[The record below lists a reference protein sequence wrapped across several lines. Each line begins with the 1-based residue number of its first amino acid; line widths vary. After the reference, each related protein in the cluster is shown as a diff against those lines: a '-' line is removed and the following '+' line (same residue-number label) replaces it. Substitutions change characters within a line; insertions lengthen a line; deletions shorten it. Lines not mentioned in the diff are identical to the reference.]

1 MLIALYLIFSLTI
14 LFAGIASAYSE
25 NNIDFPAEDDSFRA
39 WSEQSLRNQSLL
51 RSDQPGRSATSPT
64 PTSAS
69 ASATSSANG
78 KTTSHTASTKGT
90 TSSNSNGI
98 AGGVNA
104 RPVEF
109 ALPLSAFTF
118 DTTASGYNNK
128 SRHDSFDSTTSKD
141 GTSSVVYSDEVYNAV
156 YSSDYTNGVYNKVIF
171 PVDFKLDR
179 AAVMQAFDRA
189 VRA

>member
-1 MLIALYLIFSLTI
+1 MHHVPFV
-14 LFAGIASAYSE
+14 GIASAYSE

-64 PTSAS
+64 AS
-69 ASATSSANG
+69 AGATSGANG
-78 KTTSHTASTKGT
+78 KTNHAASAKTSTASG
-90 TSSNSNGI
+90 SNGI
-98 AGGVNA
+98 ASGMNA

-128 SRHDSFDSTTSKD
+128 SRHDSFDSTSSKD
-141 GTSSVVYSDEVYNAV
+141 GTSSVVYSEEVYNAV

>member
-1 MLIALYLIFSLTI
+1 MQHIF
-14 LFAGIASAYSE
+14 FAGIASAYSE

-64 PTSAS
+64 AAAS

-78 KTTSHTASTKGT
+78 KTNHAPSAKTSTVGG
-90 TSSNSNGI
+90 SNGI
-98 AGGVNA
+98 ASGMNT

-141 GTSSVVYSDEVYNAV
+141 GTSSVVYSEEVYNAV